1 MNCASS
7 SDGLPRPLPVMAF
20 PCLNASGRL
29 PWPLQFG
36 DPPARQVPLFIRWE
50 DYIRKVIPRRRF
62 EDVTFVQIGAN
73 CGKNTFGCAVGGD
86 PIWSYAT
93 MCGWRGVVV
102 EPVSY
107 VFKKL
112 CKNYARWPQVL
123 PLRAAISD
131 APGVTLMSLGA
142 GEMNKVIMS
151 KNHIGAQVRAP
162 RRNESVPALTLGM
175 LWQQAL
181 NASGPREI
189 DILVVDAEGQEE
201 AILAGPGGAS
211 TFPRPPPPL
220 ILFERAHLS
229 KRQEKRI
236 DVALRLQGYQLL
248 VMLRNGDPVGA
259 NRHTPPVNS
268 LYGRMDPPYGHSSH
282 PPPSNDGGRRL
293 TPVHAVQQQSES
305 QQ

>member
-1 MNCASS
+1 
-7 SDGLPRPLPVMAF
+7 
-20 PCLNASGRL
+20 
-29 PWPLQFG
+29 
-36 DPPARQVPLFIRWE
+36 
-50 DYIRKVIPRRRF
+50 
-62 EDVTFVQIGAN
+62 
-73 CGKNTFGCAVGGD
+73 
-86 PIWSYAT
+86 
-93 MCGWRGVVV
+93 
-102 EPVSY
+102 
-107 VFKKL
+107 
-112 CKNYARWPQVL
+112 
-123 PLRAAISD
+123 
-131 APGVTLMSLGA
+131 
-142 GEMNKVIMS
+142 MNKVIMS
-151 KNHIGAQVRAP
+151 KNHIGAQGRAP

-236 DVALRLQGYQLL
+236 DLALRLQGYQLL

-259 NRHTPPVNS
+259 NRHTPPANS
-268 LYGRMDPPYGHSSH
+268 LYGRMDPPYGHSS
-282 PPPSNDGGRRL
+282 PPPSNVGGRRL

>member
-1 MNCASS
+1 
-7 SDGLPRPLPVMAF
+7 MAF

-112 CKNYARWPQVL
+112 CISSARTTP
-123 PLRAAISD
+123 
-131 APGVTLMSLGA
+131 A
-142 GEMNKVIMS
+142 GLKCS
-151 KNHIGAQVRAP
+151 PCA
-162 RRNESVPALTLGM
+162 
-175 LWQQAL
+175 
-181 NASGPREI
+181 
-189 DILVVDAEGQEE
+189 
-201 AILAGPGGAS
+201 
-211 TFPRPPPPL
+211 
-220 ILFERAHLS
+220 
-229 KRQEKRI
+229 RQ
-236 DVALRLQGYQLL
+236 YPTLL
-248 VMLRNGDPVGA
+248 V
-259 NRHTPPVNS
+259 S
-268 LYGRMDPPYGHSSH
+268 L
-282 PPPSNDGGRRL
+282 
-293 TPVHAVQQQSES
+293 
-305 QQ
+305 